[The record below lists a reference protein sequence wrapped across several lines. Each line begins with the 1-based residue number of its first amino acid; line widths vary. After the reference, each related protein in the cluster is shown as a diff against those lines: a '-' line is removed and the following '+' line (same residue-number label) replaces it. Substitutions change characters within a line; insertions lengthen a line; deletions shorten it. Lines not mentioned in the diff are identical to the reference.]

1 MYYKKHPELMK
12 LVEELYRA
20 YRALAERYDHAT
32 GALHQAHRTMAEA
45 FPCQFPLVMSDGS
58 PYGSFGNEAVP
69 HTPEVP
75 PALRA
80 LFNPNELQK
89 DALYLSLDSN
99 VLRRNG
105 LYSEQSESD
114 RSNKTEN
121 EHQVLN
127 GTLSKMSFEKDAD
140 NIQYQI
146 SPERTSVLGSCLSAT
161 QNELNKLNDEMLS
174 KVKNLHGYEEL
185 NQSLSMVL
193 EMLRKKADMQ
203 EYKLNQNLQALAKLH
218 DTIED
223 KHQQCMQAEMAVL
236 FSLIQESQREI
247 RNDLEVKHQELME
260 EKVASR
266 IHAESLET
274 AIKDLQNK
282 NSDLKAICK
291 KYEADFVEKLKDRE
305 DILEKNTALKSSLS
319 DVNIELGVVSQKIL
333 ALKEL
338 HEFLNR
344 KNSTNIAEKNVLISK
359 VEILSQDVDTLSR
372 EKTLLENSL
381 FCLSTELGCLRPKLK
396 NLEESYQSLSDQ
408 HFALLAE
415 RNSLLSQVESLT
427 QNMEKHS
434 EKCLILKNSLSEIS
448 SKVGYLRSILKDFE
462 ESCQSLSDQN
472 SGLLAERNSLLSQ
485 VEILTQNGEIL
496 SDKNSFLEKSLSDM
510 NNEAGNLRDPFTQNV
525 ETLLDKNSFLE
536 ESLSEMSNEVECLR
550 SNLKDSEEFCLSISG
565 QNSGLLAEKT
575 ALVRQVQ
582 FLTQNM
588 AKLSQR
594 SSVLEN
600 SLSDVKNETGC
611 LRSKLK
617 NFESSCC
624 SLYDQNSCL
633 ISERITLLSQ
643 AAILTEDMEKLSEK
657 NSSLENS
664 LINAGSE
671 SKLKVSEES
680 TESLGNL
687 KSAFLAERINLL
699 SQLEILT
706 QNSLRNQYSGLL
718 VERNTLLSQV
728 EVLTQN
734 VEKLYDKNSF
744 LEDSLTVVSNEVGS
758 LRILEGIQLDNE
770 VSKLV
775 KEELEQKISTL
786 SEVLDHRNDEIRYLN
801 EANEKEIAE
810 NEVSKLVKEDLEQK
824 ISTSSEA
831 LAHRNDEIRSLYEAN
846 MVLQEEINQMCEVK
860 LLVNSKGDLISE
872 LRKEVAENECC
883 EREITALLSDL
894 QLSTAY
900 AALYEE
906 KVHELL
912 SVGEISSILQK
923 ETLNMEVPLTNEYV
937 DTLKKKNDDLEG
949 ENSRLKA
956 VLDVY
961 PACITS
967 LWNGIISLEN
977 LIMTMSKVTQSN
989 HHEKEDLH
997 LVSYLHHGSCQSGEE
1012 ASSKDVDDEGLAG
1025 QCMVDDEGQN
1035 FNEISRGKYGQM
1047 MKDNKLDQE
1056 SSYLQYRTNCCD
1068 GPNRID
1074 IDDQL
1079 WEASERDCSKQK
1091 WKASTAAM
1099 EHSIELIEEEKSE
1112 YPSSDLVVEK
1122 ESSVDRL
1129 EMPNR
1134 ALASKQEWSKGV
1146 LARLQTEFQKLLDL
1160 ETDVKELKRKMET
1173 SQMGKLPA
1181 SLRYNTIYPQLND
1194 AEGAVIVLTDT
1205 NNKLTNKA
1213 EELVWAKTPKMVAAE
1228 EDGKL
1233 QNKQEG
1239 NQII

>member
-89 DALYLSLDSN
+89 DAL
-99 VLRRNG
+99 
-105 LYSEQSESD
+105 
-114 RSNKTEN
+114 
-121 EHQVLN
+121 
-127 GTLSKMSFEKDAD
+127 
-140 NIQYQI
+140 
-146 SPERTSVLGSCLSAT
+146 
-161 QNELNKLNDEMLS
+161 
-174 KVKNLHGYEEL
+174 
-185 NQSLSMVL
+185 
-193 EMLRKKADMQ
+193 
-203 EYKLNQNLQALAKLH
+203 
-218 DTIED
+218 
-223 KHQQCMQAEMAVL
+223 
-236 FSLIQESQREI
+236 
-247 RNDLEVKHQELME
+247 
-260 EKVASR
+260 
-266 IHAESLET
+266 
-274 AIKDLQNK
+274 
-282 NSDLKAICK
+282 
-291 KYEADFVEKLKDRE
+291 
-305 DILEKNTALKSSLS
+305 
-319 DVNIELGVVSQKIL
+319 
-333 ALKEL
+333 
-338 HEFLNR
+338 
-344 KNSTNIAEKNVLISK
+344 
-359 VEILSQDVDTLSR
+359 

-510 NNEAGNLRDPFTQNV
+510 NNEAGNLRSKLKESEESCRDPFTQNV

-706 QNSLRNQYSGLL
+706 QNENFDAG
-718 VERNTLLSQV
+718 
-728 EVLTQN
+728 
-734 VEKLYDKNSF
+734 
-744 LEDSLTVVSNEVGS
+744 SN
-758 LRILEGIQLDNE
+758 L
-770 VSKLV
+770 
-775 KEELEQKISTL
+775 
-786 SEVLDHRNDEIRYLN
+786 
-801 EANEKEIAE
+801 
-810 NEVSKLVKEDLEQK
+810 
-824 ISTSSEA
+824 
-831 LAHRNDEIRSLYEAN
+831 
-846 MVLQEEINQMCEVK
+846 
-860 LLVNSKGDLISE
+860 
-872 LRKEVAENECC
+872 
-883 EREITALLSDL
+883 
-894 QLSTAY
+894 
-900 AALYEE
+900 
-906 KVHELL
+906 
-912 SVGEISSILQK
+912 
-923 ETLNMEVPLTNEYV
+923 
-937 DTLKKKNDDLEG
+937 
-949 ENSRLKA
+949 
-956 VLDVY
+956 
-961 PACITS
+961 
-967 LWNGIISLEN
+967 
-977 LIMTMSKVTQSN
+977 
-989 HHEKEDLH
+989 
-997 LVSYLHHGSCQSGEE
+997 E

>member
-89 DALYLSLDSN
+89 DAL
-99 VLRRNG
+99 
-105 LYSEQSESD
+105 
-114 RSNKTEN
+114 
-121 EHQVLN
+121 
-127 GTLSKMSFEKDAD
+127 
-140 NIQYQI
+140 
-146 SPERTSVLGSCLSAT
+146 
-161 QNELNKLNDEMLS
+161 
-174 KVKNLHGYEEL
+174 
-185 NQSLSMVL
+185 
-193 EMLRKKADMQ
+193 
-203 EYKLNQNLQALAKLH
+203 
-218 DTIED
+218 
-223 KHQQCMQAEMAVL
+223 
-236 FSLIQESQREI
+236 
-247 RNDLEVKHQELME
+247 
-260 EKVASR
+260 
-266 IHAESLET
+266 
-274 AIKDLQNK
+274 
-282 NSDLKAICK
+282 
-291 KYEADFVEKLKDRE
+291 
-305 DILEKNTALKSSLS
+305 
-319 DVNIELGVVSQKIL
+319 
-333 ALKEL
+333 
-338 HEFLNR
+338 
-344 KNSTNIAEKNVLISK
+344 
-359 VEILSQDVDTLSR
+359 

-510 NNEAGNLRDPFTQNV
+510 NNEAGNLR
-525 ETLLDKNSFLE
+525 
-536 ESLSEMSNEVECLR
+536 
-550 SNLKDSEEFCLSISG
+550 
-565 QNSGLLAEKT
+565 
-575 ALVRQVQ
+575 
-582 FLTQNM
+582 
-588 AKLSQR
+588 
-594 SSVLEN
+594 
-600 SLSDVKNETGC
+600 
-611 LRSKLK
+611 SKLK
-617 NFESSCC
+617 ESEESCQ
-624 SLYDQNSCL
+624 SLVEQKSDIFGTPCFL
-633 ISERITLLSQ
+633 RITLLSQ

-680 TESLGNL
+680 TESL
-687 KSAFLAERINLL
+687 
-699 SQLEILT
+699 
-706 QNSLRNQYSGLL
+706 
-718 VERNTLLSQV
+718 
-728 EVLTQN
+728 
-734 VEKLYDKNSF
+734 
-744 LEDSLTVVSNEVGS
+744 
-758 LRILEGIQLDNE
+758 
-770 VSKLV
+770 
-775 KEELEQKISTL
+775 
-786 SEVLDHRNDEIRYLN
+786 
-801 EANEKEIAE
+801 EIAE

-923 ETLNMEVPLTNEYV
+923 ETLNMEVPLTKEYV

-956 VLDVY
+956 VLD
-961 PACITS
+961 
-967 LWNGIISLEN
+967 EN
-977 LIMTMSKVTQSN
+977 FDAGSN
-989 HHEKEDLH
+989 L
-997 LVSYLHHGSCQSGEE
+997 E